1 MDPGTPVTS
10 TRAGRASAAL
20 RRVLDTAGKVL
31 RGLTA
36 LAVTASIASAI
47 AWLSW
52 AAHSPP
58 PDANEWAVRVVV
70 LAVLL
75 APSAVLLLFVAGLR
89 DLSRLPERAQTLPA
103 DVQARARDLR
113 RPAQQPRGLL
123 GVLVALF
130 RLGRVVVGSREVLS
144 PYAAVTIALRPAIL
158 IAALFAALAAVAE
171 IPAALVALLVLW
183 LT

>member
-10 TRAGRASAAL
+10 TMAGRGSAAL

-36 LAVTASIASAI
+36 LAVAAGVATAIT
-47 AWLSW
+47 WLSW
-52 AAHSPP
+52 AADTP
-58 PDANEWAVRVVV
+58 PDANAWAVRIVV

-75 APSAVLLLFVAGLR
+75 APSVVLLLFVAGLR
-89 DLSRLPERAQTLPA
+89 DLSRLPERARALPP

-113 RPAQQPRGLL
+113 RRPQQPRGLL

-144 PYAAVTIALRPAIL
+144 PYAAVTIALRPTIL

-183 LT
+183 VT